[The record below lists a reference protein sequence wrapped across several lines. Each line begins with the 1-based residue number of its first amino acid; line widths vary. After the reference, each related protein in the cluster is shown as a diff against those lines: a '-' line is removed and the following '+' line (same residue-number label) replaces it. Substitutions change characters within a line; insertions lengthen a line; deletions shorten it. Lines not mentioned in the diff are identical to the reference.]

1 MATDKNLDK
10 LIVNKL
16 TMEQYQGITPSDE
29 ELYFVTDEA
38 EGFPSQAT
46 GDAGKALLAVGDGS
60 VEWGSV
66 ASLASANEWT
76 GSNTFKNNQ
85 TIAST
90 YYLNCD
96 TINSSATGNSMLR
109 MYYDTDGAYKVLV
122 GTVYR
127 QATILGSTD
136 RPYYAK
142 DGEAFQAH
150 ELALKSDVPTDYVTA
165 TTAQTISGSKIF
177 SGALTTGTISP
188 SVTGSYSLGTSSL
201 VWSAVY
207 AKTMTLSSGEAAT
220 KITLTNNY
228 ISSEICLSGYEWRIG
243 KDTLDAN
250 TAFYGKLIPGKTNN
264 YDIGNSSKLWSN
276 IYLSGGLSN
285 GTSTVSVNDLINLVA
300 YARKQGWIS

>member
-16 TMEQYQGITPSDE
+16 TMAQYQSATPSDE

-96 TINSSATGNSMLR
+96 TINSSSTGNSMLR

-150 ELALKSDVPTDYVTA
+150 ELALKSDVP
-165 TTAQTISGSKIF
+165 
-177 SGALTTGTISP
+177 
-188 SVTGSYSLGTSSL
+188 SL
-201 VWSAVY
+201 AD
-207 AKTMTLSSGEAAT
+207 KTMTLYKHHVIITGSGWVAQADIYAPWATQITSGGALSSYGSFIAT
-220 KITLTNNY
+220 GSGTINSVTAIVCGISATASSLTAVYYDLTNSMPNANY
-228 ISSEICLSGYEWRIG
+228 TFTSGYSISDSVTAMG
-243 KDTLDAN
+243 SITYKAN
-250 TAFYGKLIPGKTNN
+250 A
-264 YDIGNSSKLWSN
+264 
-276 IYLSGGLSN
+276 
-285 GTSTVSVNDLINLVA
+285 
-300 YARKQGWIS
+300 